1 MPLVTAEKSMNAA
14 RVRLAMNGIDECRA
28 ALMKLKFHRA
38 TENFFEGMACDGGCL
53 NGALCLN
60 HGPKNV
66 VDVDKYGASAKEKN
80 IDNSVKLYKLSLGET
95 DA

>member
-1 MPLVTAEKSMNAA
+1 
-14 RVRLAMNGIDECRA
+14 
-28 ALMKLKFHRA
+28 
-38 TENFFEGMACDGGCL
+38 MACDGGCL

-66 VDVDKYGASAKEKN
+66 VDVDKYGASAKEKK